1 MLVMAE
7 TKRSTI
13 YFEPKVYR
21 ALKIK
26 AAVTDE
32 SISELV
38 NDAVW
43 ERLREDAIDIEAV
56 RKRAREPRIPYQQ
69 VLRDLKRKGL
79 L

>member
-1 MLVMAE
+1 MAD

-32 SISELV
+32 SISDLV
-38 NDAVW
+38 NDAV
-43 ERLREDAIDIEAV
+43 RLSLREDRIDLAAAHQ
-56 RKRAREPRIPYQQ
+56 RRHEPSRPLEDVI
-69 VLRDLKRKGL
+69 RDLKRKGRL
-79 L
+79 

>member
-1 MLVMAE
+1 MADV
-7 TKRSTI
+7 KRSTI
-13 YFEPKVYR
+13 YFDRKVYR

-38 NDAVW
+38 NDAV
-43 ERLREDAIDIEAV
+43 RVSLREDEIDLAAY
-56 RKRAREPRIPYQQ
+56 RQRRHEPSRSLEE
-69 VLRDLKRKGL
+69 VTRDLKRKGL

>member
-1 MLVMAE
+1 MAD

-13 YFEPKVYR
+13 YFDPKVYR

-32 SISELV
+32 SISDLV
-38 NDAVW
+38 NDAVA
-43 ERLREDAIDIEAV
+43 ESLREDAIDIEAA
-56 RKRAREPRIPYQQ
+56 RRRAHEPRIPYHR